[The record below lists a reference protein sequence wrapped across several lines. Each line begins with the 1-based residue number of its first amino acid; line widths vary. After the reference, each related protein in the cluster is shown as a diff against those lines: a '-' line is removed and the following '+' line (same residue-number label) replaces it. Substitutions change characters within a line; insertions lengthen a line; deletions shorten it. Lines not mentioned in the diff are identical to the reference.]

1 VLDGART
8 QKAWLTAR
16 SELSK
21 AQANRA
27 LKLDRDLARYPRLL
41 DAWRRGVLGTDKV
54 RLLLDA
60 APHVEAM
67 LERDQSMLIERLRTK
82 TVDGARASIRL
93 WREGALAELSESP
106 DDPPPDDPVVN
117 SVKIRAGVGTERCLS
132 GIFDA
137 VTGGEVAGLLEGE
150 VDRCFRTGEF
160 TSEDDLTQD
169 ERMARALLGL
179 LRRGSQVETDGGE
192 PKRAVS
198 MLVDL
203 RWLFGFGDRAATAS
217 GEVLDWPCELADGT
231 PVPLAQVLDS
241 LDDSTINLILGTLGL
256 KAKGFKPVGEVT
268 TQRLA
273 NASQRRMLR
282 ARDRGCIW
290 PGCDAPATWCQAHHE
305 PPFEDTHRT
314 TTSELLL
321 FCRFHHTLRHRGGHD
336 VQVDRD
342 GTVTIHRPDRTPIPA
357 AARGDKLPWPDPD
370 PPPDPPVRSTS
381 TAIVR
386 VVTDVVPWG
395 SRHDAGPPARTRRA
409 RRCAPSDDE
418 PVYIELTG
426 TPVVTH
432 RNPRR
437 C

>member
-1 VLDGART
+1 L
-8 QKAWLTAR
+8 
-16 SELSK
+16 
-21 AQANRA
+21 
-27 LKLDRDLARYPRLL
+27 LL
-41 DAWRRGVLGTDKV
+41 DAWRRGTLGTDKV

-67 LERDQSMLIERLRTK
+67 LERDQSMLIGRLAAK

-93 WREGALAELSESP
+93 WREGALSELAESP
-106 DDPPPDDPVVN
+106 DDPPPDDSVVN

-160 TSEDDLTQD
+160 TSDDDFTQD
-169 ERMARALLGL
+169 ERMAKALLGL

-198 MLVDL
+198 ILVDL
-203 RWLFGFGDRAATAS
+203 RWLFGFATSDATAA
-217 GEVLDWPCELADGT
+217 GDVLDWPCELADGT

-256 KAKGFKPVGEVT
+256 KAKAFRPVGEIT

-273 NASQRRMLR
+273 NASQRRLLR

-290 PGCDAPATWCQAHHE
+290 PGCDAPATWYQAHHE

-321 FCRFHHTLRHRGGHD
+321 FCRYHHTLRHQGNHE

-342 GTVTIHRPDRTPIPA
+342 GTVTVHRPDGTRIPNV
-357 AARGDKLPWPDPD
+357 ARGDKIAWPDPD
-370 PPPDPPVRSTS
+370 PPPETVEPTEPEIAARIDDPLARSDGRAAGGWRWHRWS
-381 TAIVR
+381 W
-386 VVTDVVPWG
+386 P
-395 SRHDAGPPARTRRA
+395 DAEAG
-409 RRCAPSDDE
+409 
-418 PVYIELTG
+418 
-426 TPVVTH
+426 
-432 RNPRR
+432 
-437 C
+437 